1 MTDTSVDLI
10 EEIKPP
16 YFAIS
21 LTKLV
26 LLSVSTLGLYQ
37 VWWHYVNWCRVRA
50 NGEHDIR
57 PAWRAVFCGLWCYP
71 LLSNIRSA
79 ARELE
84 LDFWLPAGP
93 LTIIWLITAALSRLP
108 GIYGMAFLLAV
119 LWLIPAQIVANRI
132 NAKIAPGHDPN
143 QRFRGWEIA
152 IVVVGMLFLALAAVG
167 FSLPPLES

>member
-1 MTDTSVDLI
+1 MTDTTIDQA
-10 EEIKPP
+10 EEAAPP

-26 LLSVSTLGLYQ
+26 LLSISTLGLYE

-79 ARELE
+79 AREQE
-84 LDFWLPAGP
+84 LDTWLPAGP
-93 LTIIWLITAALSRLP
+93 LTIVWLITLSLWRLP
-108 GIYGMAFLLAV
+108 GIYGMASLFSV
-119 LWLIPAQIVANRI
+119 LWLLPAQIAANRI

-143 QRFRGWEIA
+143 RRFRGWEIA
-152 IVVVGMLFLALAAVG
+152 IVTVGMLLVVLAAVG
-167 FSLPPLES
+167 FSMSA